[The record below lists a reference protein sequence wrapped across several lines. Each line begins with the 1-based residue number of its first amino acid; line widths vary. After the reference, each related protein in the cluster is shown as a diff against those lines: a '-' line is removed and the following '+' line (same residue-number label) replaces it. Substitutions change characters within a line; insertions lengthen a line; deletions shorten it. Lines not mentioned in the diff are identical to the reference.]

1 MRTKAS
7 LILGALLAIACT
19 ATTAYAVQYPP
30 GPAGCAAVS
39 DTSAGPKRIEF
50 VQNPTLNPGCFPVP
64 PDTVWGVTGIIT
76 GFDPIPTGFAIYV
89 QNSDGNPW
97 GGLDL
102 FTGGTN
108 YQGLF
113 TPALA
118 MGDSLIF
125 YGRMDEFQGET
136 EIRGFASSPFGAP
149 LPAVRRIS
157 TGNPLPPFKRGSVNY
172 FRELNTNPN
181 AEQWEGCLV
190 RAFVAGGK
198 MRVVRTSATGGMGT
212 NNSFLAV
219 DNVICPSGSVGP
231 CDSLLVDGSTL
242 AAIAPPPVGALVDSV
257 QGIYNERTRGYRIQL
272 RDGQDLFDSS
282 PPSLLDAFPIANGD
296 TIRVIFD
303 RNLTLASAQNV
314 LNYTLTS
321 NGFPVDA
328 AVRQANN
335 SIVHCKITNALAAGD
350 PEGITVNGV
359 VNAGNGV
366 AMTVAATRNF
376 FNGILPIGLI
386 QAPDATAIGGSP
398 CEDRSK
404 FAAPGNQ
411 ATGGR
416 MTTRGVC
423 TAAIGSTYWLE
434 TAGGGTRSGIAIF
447 APIQALTVGRQYL
460 VAGGIQEFFGE
471 TEVVFNVFLQDEG
484 AVAVPAPVNKTI
496 TALRDTTCDS
506 GQSLDTG
513 EDYEGMLVRI
523 LEAKT
528 TEERTAG
535 QSWFAAGP
543 YPSAPDTI
551 LIDND
556 IARTF
561 DPTINQWT
569 EVTGIQDVG
578 FEAAGTIFRIQPRG
592 NADIV
597 VNTVL
602 GVDGT
607 KPTKVSLAV
616 SPNPGRTP
624 RVTFAVPRRDHVS
637 IGVYDLAGRRLTTL
651 VNREF
656 EPGTYSVD
664 WTGQQVGAGVYFYK
678 MTVGSEVYST
688 RAVRIE

>member
-1 MRTKAS
+1 
-7 LILGALLAIACT
+7 
-19 ATTAYAVQYPP
+19 
-30 GPAGCAAVS
+30 
-39 DTSAGPKRIEF
+39 
-50 VQNPTLNPGCFPVP
+50 
-64 PDTVWGVTGIIT
+64 
-76 GFDPIPTGFAIYV
+76 
-89 QNSDGNPW
+89 
-97 GGLDL
+97 
-102 FTGGTN
+102 
-108 YQGLF
+108 
-113 TPALA
+113 
-118 MGDSLIF
+118 
-125 YGRMDEFQGET
+125 
-136 EIRGFASSPFGAP
+136 
-149 LPAVRRIS
+149 VRRIS
-157 TGNPLPPFKRGSVNY
+157 TGNALPPFKRESVNF
-172 FRELNTNPN
+172 FRELATNPN
-181 AEQWEGCLV
+181 AEQWECCLV
-190 RAFVAGGK
+190 RAVPAAAGTK
-198 MRVVRTSATGGMGT
+198 LRVVRNSSTGGLD
-212 NNSFLAV
+212 NSSAFLVV
-219 DNVICPSGSVGP
+219 DNGICPSGSVGP
-231 CDSLLVDGSTL
+231 CDSMFVDGSTL
-242 AAIAPPPVGALVDSV
+242 ALIGPPPVGALVDSV
-257 QGIYNERTRGYRIQL
+257 QGIYNQRTRGYRIQL

-282 PPSLLDAFPIANGD
+282 PPTLLDAYPIANGD
-296 TIRVIFD
+296 SIRVIFD

-321 NGFPVDA
+321 NGFPVDG

-359 VNAGNGV
+359 VNAANGA

-411 ATGGR
+411 ATGNR
-416 MTTRGVC
+416 MSTRGVC

-434 TAGGGTRSGIAIF
+434 TAGGGTRSGIAVF
-447 APIQALTVGRQYL
+447 APLQAMTVGRQYL
-460 VAGGIQEFFGE
+460 LAGGIQEFFGE
-471 TEVVFNVFLQDEG
+471 TEVVSNVFLKDEG
-484 AVAVPAPVNKTI
+484 VVAVPAPAVETI

-506 GQSLDTG
+506 GQSLTTG

-556 IARTF
+556 VARTF
-561 DPTINQWT
+561 DPAINQWC
-569 EVTGIQDVG
+569 EVTGIMDVG

-592 NADIV
+592 DADIV
-597 VNTVL
+597 PSATL
-602 GVDGT
+602 GVDG
-607 KPTKVSLAV
+607 PAPVRVSLAV

-624 RVTFAVPRRDHVS
+624 RVTFGVPRRDHVS
-637 IGVYDLAGRRLTTL
+637 IGVYDLAGRRITTL

-656 EPGTYSVD
+656 EPGTYSVE
-664 WTGQQVGAGVYFYK
+664 WTGEKVGAGVYFYK
-678 MTVGSEVYST
+678 MMVGSEVYST